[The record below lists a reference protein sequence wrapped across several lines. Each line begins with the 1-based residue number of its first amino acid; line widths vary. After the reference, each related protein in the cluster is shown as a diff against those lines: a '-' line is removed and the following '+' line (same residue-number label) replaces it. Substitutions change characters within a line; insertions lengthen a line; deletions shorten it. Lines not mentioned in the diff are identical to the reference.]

1 MGETDLQPIEIH
13 PGIGSFRAM
22 ILNPNNLLVG
32 EVTNDAELCDVLVQ
46 IRRQNMTGYYGYRI
60 MEDGEF
66 KKFTILHDGR
76 ALDFGET
83 FVDSAMKELL
93 NF

>member
-1 MGETDLQPIEIH
+1 MGETNPQPIEIH
-13 PGIGSFRAM
+13 KGIGTFRAL
-22 ILNPNNLLVG
+22 ILTPNNQLVG
-32 EVTNDAELCDVLVQ
+32 EVENDAELCDVLVQ
-46 IRRQNMTGYYGYRI
+46 IKRLGLSGYYGYRV

-76 ALDFGET
+76 ALDFGDT
-83 FVDSAMKELL
+83 FVDDAMKELL

>member
-1 MGETDLQPIEIH
+1 MGETNPQPIEIH

-22 ILNPNNLLVG
+22 IISPYNHLVG
-32 EVTNDAELCDVLVQ
+32 EVTNDAEFCDVLVQ
-46 IRRQNMTGYYGYRI
+46 IKNQRVSGYYGYRV

-66 KKFTILHDGR
+66 RKFTILPDGR
-76 ALDFGET
+76 ASNFGDT

-93 NF
+93 DF